1 MKFGTFVLKDVKIRG
16 TDALQLTMPF
26 DEQELLH
33 NFQPNMSKEFAVE
46 VKIVEVGEVDTT
58 DKKWLDTV
66 SNVNPGRA
74 QVIFE

>member
-46 VKIVEVGEVDTT
+46 VKVLIY
-58 DKKWLDTV
+58 
-66 SNVNPGRA
+66 
-74 QVIFE
+74 

>member
-46 VKIVEVGEVDTT
+46 VKVLYLLNAD
-58 DKKWLDTV
+58 
-66 SNVNPGRA
+66 R
-74 QVIFE
+74 